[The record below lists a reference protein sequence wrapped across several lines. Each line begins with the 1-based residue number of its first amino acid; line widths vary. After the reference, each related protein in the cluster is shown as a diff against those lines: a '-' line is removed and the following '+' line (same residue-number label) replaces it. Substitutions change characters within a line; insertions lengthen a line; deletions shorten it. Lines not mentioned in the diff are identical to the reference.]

1 MSSSSPL
8 FGISVE
14 ITNPESFSA
23 GIKSKLE
30 WDGGLTILTFIL
42 SALVL
47 FHSDNICLQVSA

>member
-1 MSSSSPL
+1 MSSLL

-30 WDGGLTILTFIL
+30 WD
-42 SALVL
+42 L
-47 FHSDNICLQVSA
+47 FDQL